1 MNDQPFTSEEIQRIH
16 DVAAN
21 LIIEQKKSHSDA
33 VEVLISNGL
42 DRANANAIVTS
53 IIDQHTQAKKDNA
66 KNDMI
71 FGACWFVGGI
81 VATAADF
88 GYIFWGAIVFGLYQF
103 LRGAFAK

>member
-1 MNDQPFTSEEIQRIH
+1 MNDQPFTSEEINRIH
-16 DVAAN
+16 NVAAN
-21 LIIEQKKSHSDA
+21 LIIEQKKSHSET

-53 IIDQHTQAKKDNA
+53 IISQHTQVKNATA

-71 FGACWFVGGI
+71 FGACWMVGGI

-88 GYIFWGAIVFGLYQF
+88 GYIFWGAIVFGLFQF

>member
-1 MNDQPFTSEEIQRIH
+1 MSDLTFTSEEIQRIH

-21 LIIEQKKSHSDA
+21 LIIEQKKSHSEA
-33 VEVLISNGL
+33 VETLVNNGL

-53 IIDQHTQAKKDNA
+53 IISQHTQVKNATA

-81 VATAADF
+81 LATAADF
-88 GYIFWGAIVFGLYQF
+88 GYIFWGAIVFGLFQF
-103 LRGAFAK
+103 LRGIFSR